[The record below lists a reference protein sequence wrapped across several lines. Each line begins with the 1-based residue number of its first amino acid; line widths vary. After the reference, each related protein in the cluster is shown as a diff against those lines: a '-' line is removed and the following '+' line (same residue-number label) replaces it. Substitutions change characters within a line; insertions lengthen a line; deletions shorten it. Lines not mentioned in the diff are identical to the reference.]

1 MLIQHP
7 SSTAQQCFLM
17 LLPKI
22 KVSQDCC
29 LKVGQICFR
38 YTRVPFKF
46 ANTMHQNYFYADR
59 IQYFFKLRVCF
70 MQYLISLQ
78 IPKQRHLKKNPQRK
92 YDQVRLGQSL
102 VRLDSGQVRSLV
114 RLRLSQVRNRLGQG
128 LVRLQF
134 SQVRVRLGQVREV
147 EMQVYQV
154 LRMSA

>member
-92 YDQVRLGQSL
+92 YDQVRLG
-102 VRLDSGQVRSLV
+102 
-114 RLRLSQVRNRLGQG
+114 LSQVRLEVWLGQKFGQVEVQLGQEQVRLGFGQVIVQLG
-128 LVRLQF
+128 W
-134 SQVRVRLGQVREV
+134 SQVRIRFG
-147 EMQVYQV
+147 
-154 LRMSA
+154 